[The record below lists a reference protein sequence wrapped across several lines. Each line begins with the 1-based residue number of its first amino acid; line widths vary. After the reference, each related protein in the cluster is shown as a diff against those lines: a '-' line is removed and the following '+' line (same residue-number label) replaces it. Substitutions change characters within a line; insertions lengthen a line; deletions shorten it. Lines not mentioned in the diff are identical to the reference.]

1 MKIKDVKI
9 EKLDYFGRGIS
20 RVDNKVIF
28 VDKALPNEL
37 VDVEVLK
44 DKKKYKLARLD
55 KLKEESIY
63 RRNLC
68 PYAFSCGGC
77 DIVNLNYDKQLEYKY
92 EKVKEIIKRNFSYDI
107 KVNDIIYS
115 KELSYRNKILLHISS
130 SKLGFYESGSN
141 NIVEIDECKIVND
154 KVNSLIKLIKLFIID
169 NRKLNSVIIRIT
181 STDEVMLIFS
191 GIVDETALK
200 NYFSFVECLVLN
212 GKSIKGRCINERLGN
227 KSFSIYPNS
236 FFQVNIFNT
245 INLYNEVIRMTYG
258 KRYKSILDLYCG
270 TGTIGIFLS
279 DIAESVI
286 GIEVIEDAVKSAL
299 ENAKQNK
306 ANNIEFVCGKVENY
320 IEKFTNIDLIVVDPP
335 RAGLDKKTIEN
346 IKRINADEVIYV
358 SCDIMTLV
366 RDLKELES
374 IYVVKEI
381 TPVDMFPNTQHV
393 ECVSLLQKKTIEE

>member
-1 MKIKDVKI
+1 MKIEDLKI
-9 EKLDYFGRGIS
+9 EKLDYFGRGIA

-28 VDKALPNEL
+28 VDKALPDEL

-44 DKKKYKLARLD
+44 EKKKYMKAKVD
-55 KLKEESIY
+55 KVKEESIY

-68 PYAFSCGGC
+68 PYGFNCGGC
-77 DIVNLNYDKQLEYKY
+77 DVVNFNYDKQLEYKS
-92 EKVKEIIKRNFSYDI
+92 EKVKEIVKRNFNYDV

-141 NIVEIDECKIVND
+141 NIVEIDECKIVNS
-154 KVNSLIKLIKLFIID
+154 KVNSLIKLIKLFIMD
-169 NRKLNSVIIRIT
+169 NRELNSVVIRIT
-181 STDEVMLIFS
+181 STDEVMLIFN
-191 GIVDETALK
+191 GVVDETALK

-212 GKSIKGRCINERLGN
+212 GKSIKGRCIKERLGD
-227 KSFSIYPNS
+227 KTFLIYPNS
-236 FFQVNIFNT
+236 FFQVNMFNT
-245 INLYNEVIRMTYG
+245 INLYNEVKRMTYD

-279 DIAESVI
+279 DIAESVF
-286 GIEVIEDAVKSAL
+286 GIEVVEDAVESAI
-299 ENAKQNK
+299 ENAKENK
-306 ANNIEFVCGKVENY
+306 VNNIEFICGKVEDH
-320 IEKFTNIDLIVVDPP
+320 IEKFTNVDLIVVDPP

-366 RDLKELES
+366 RDLKELERT
-374 IYVVKEI
+374 YLVKEI

-393 ECVSLLQKKTIEE
+393 ECVCVLKLK